1 MAVWRGSLYRVNA
14 RGGAPR
20 RWLSIDP
27 GKEIDFHGL
36 AALPDRR
43 VVFAA
48 HQKDNRFTV
57 ETFDGTKRS
66 PLLPSIDPATINAFG
81 TIGGFWYSIGHLLFT
96 RFDANHGLWAIP
108 FGPGALDIHQAF
120 LVAPNAVNASVAA
133 DGTLMIMNE
142 SPNASF
148 ELSALNRAGQVE
160 RTIGAAS
167 SSVKHPAVSP
177 DGGRIAVIR
186 ATGSQ
191 EDLWV
196 DDLKGGAS
204 ARLTFNSDAHEHPAW
219 FPRGNRVLVS
229 EHAQLI
235 SGAELTAFDIDASA
249 KPQVLAKGHLGVVS
263 PNGRELLFIV
273 DEGGS
278 MHLRSAT
285 LAGDGSAGPGR
296 RVFTVDPEPDVRD
309 FAVSPDGRLLAYV
322 DYKAGQADLLLTKFP
337 GAEGRWQVVANGGR
351 ALWATDGSLRWAR
364 GTGELFFALSNMAD
378 PSRAQIMSAEVV
390 ADRAITISR
399 PVPLFEAAFDDVA
412 PGFDIAP
419 DGKSV
424 FMRRRAAAPQPDT
437 RARFVLVQNWLAE
450 FAK

>member
-1 MAVWRGSLYRVNA
+1 
-14 RGGAPR
+14 
-20 RWLSIDP
+20 
-27 GKEIDFHGL
+27 
-36 AALPDRR
+36 
-43 VVFAA
+43 
-48 HQKDNRFTV
+48 
-57 ETFDGTKRS
+57 
-66 PLLPSIDPATINAFG
+66 
-81 TIGGFWYSIGHLLFT
+81 
-96 RFDANHGLWAIP
+96 
-108 FGPGALDIHQAF
+108 
-120 LVAPNAVNASVAA
+120 
-133 DGTLMIMNE
+133 
-142 SPNASF
+142 
-148 ELSALNRAGQVE
+148 
-160 RTIGAAS
+160 
-167 SSVKHPAVSP
+167 
-177 DGGRIAVIR
+177 
-186 ATGSQ
+186 
-191 EDLWV
+191 
-196 DDLKGGAS
+196 
-204 ARLTFNSDAHEHPAW
+204 
-219 FPRGNRVLVS
+219 
-229 EHAQLI
+229 
-235 SGAELTAFDIDASA
+235 
-249 KPQVLAKGHLGVVS
+249 
-263 PNGRELLFIV
+263 
-273 DEGGS
+273 

-378 PSRAQIMSAEVV
+378 PSRAQIMSAKVV

>member
-1 MAVWRGSLYRVNA
+1 RKFDLALETRVAELSPDGARIAYTVGDHVLVRDLIASEPRDLGAVTQEINGITWSPDSTTIVVFARDGKIRTMPARGGPALVVCDIPETRQAIGSAWIDDDIVMAVWRGSLYRVNA

-66 PLLPSIDPATINAFG
+66 PLLPSIDPGTINAFG

-229 EHAQLI
+229 EH
-235 SGAELTAFDIDASA
+235 
-249 KPQVLAKGHLGVVS
+249 
-263 PNGRELLFIV
+263 
-273 DEGGS
+273 
-278 MHLRSAT
+278 
-285 LAGDGSAGPGR
+285 
-296 RVFTVDPEPDVRD
+296 
-309 FAVSPDGRLLAYV
+309 
-322 DYKAGQADLLLTKFP
+322 
-337 GAEGRWQVVANGGR
+337 
-351 ALWATDGSLRWAR
+351 
-364 GTGELFFALSNMAD
+364 
-378 PSRAQIMSAEVV
+378 
-390 ADRAITISR
+390 
-399 PVPLFEAAFDDVA
+399 
-412 PGFDIAP
+412 
-419 DGKSV
+419 
-424 FMRRRAAAPQPDT
+424 
-437 RARFVLVQNWLAE
+437 
-450 FAK
+450 